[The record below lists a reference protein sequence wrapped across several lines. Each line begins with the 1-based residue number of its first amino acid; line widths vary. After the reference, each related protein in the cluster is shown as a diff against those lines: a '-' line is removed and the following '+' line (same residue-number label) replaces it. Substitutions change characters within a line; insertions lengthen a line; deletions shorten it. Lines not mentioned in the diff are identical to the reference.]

1 MGESLAVL
9 RKMPSSCIDLIVTDP
24 PYHTTKKDNIYGD
37 KAFKEDEHFLEW
49 MDAFAQDWQ
58 RILRP
63 NGSAY
68 VFCSASM
75 ASRLEVQLS
84 NHLKP
89 LNHITWTKPNEPGF
103 DGWKGKM
110 NKESLRRWYPHSER
124 VLYFEQN
131 SNTPAQKSRLAEFLR
146 EVRLQAGISGHEL
159 TELVGA
165 YGKVNHGGA
174 VSNWET
180 GRNVPSR
187 EQYARIVEVLLST
200 GKIANM
206 PPYEDVV
213 RPFQMAAH
221 LEYTDVWTFPSV
233 RPYKGKHPAEKPHE
247 MLAHIIG
254 ASSYE
259 GDIIL
264 DCFSGSGST
273 AVAALTLNRC
283 AISIDIEQQ
292 WFDRT
297 VSRVET
303 TESVSPTTSLE
314 AARSNRKKRA
324 IESLFD

>member
-1 MGESLAVL
+1 
-9 RKMPSSCIDLIVTDP
+9 
-24 PYHTTKKDNIYGD
+24 
-37 KAFKEDEHFLEW
+37 
-49 MDAFAQDWQ
+49 
-58 RILRP
+58 
-63 NGSAY
+63 
-68 VFCSASM
+68 
-75 ASRLEVQLS
+75 
-84 NHLKP
+84 
-89 LNHITWTKPNEPGF
+89 
-103 DGWKGKM
+103 
-110 NKESLRRWYPHSER
+110 
-124 VLYFEQN
+124 
-131 SNTPAQKSRLAEFLR
+131 
-146 EVRLQAGISGHEL
+146 
-159 TELVGA
+159 
-165 YGKVNHGGA
+165 
-174 VSNWET
+174 
-180 GRNVPSR
+180 
-187 EQYARIVEVLLST
+187 
-200 GKIANM
+200 M